1 MKAEPRL
8 LFAMADYLLG
18 QNVEKFTYVAR
29 ESANGN
35 ITLAGRAV
43 LAF

>member
-8 LFAMADYLLG
+8 LFAMADYRFG
-18 QNVEKFTYVAR
+18 QDVEQFTCVAR